1 MTMKSQT
8 DDRDYVDLS
17 GVPEHLQGL
26 RILQHKARWR
36 LAEALQGKGVHTAP
50 DDLYINS
57 VNDPREGLVIH
68 HASLVDA
75 VVDAVQHAEPPVYS
89 QSHSGIFS
97 VRASFE
103 KAHRADGG
111 DLDFEGF
118 MHIVSEVYE
127 QLA

>member
-1 MTMKSQT
+1 MKYQA
-8 DDRDYVDLS
+8 DDPDNVDLS
-17 GVPEHLQGL
+17 GIPEHLHGL

-36 LAEALQGKGVHTAP
+36 LAEALLGKGVNATP

-57 VNDPREGLVIH
+57 VNDPDEGLVIH
-68 HASLVDA
+68 HVSLVEA
-75 VVDAVQHAEPPVYS
+75 VVDAVQNAEPPVYS

-97 VRASFE
+97 MRAAFE

-111 DLDFEGF
+111 DLGFEGF
-118 MHIVSEVYE
+118 MHIVGEVYE

>member
-1 MTMKSQT
+1 MKYHA
-8 DDRDYVDLS
+8 DDRDNANLT
-17 GVPEHLQGL
+17 GVPEHLHGL

-36 LAEALQGKGVHTAP
+36 LAEALLGKDVHTAP

-57 VNDPREGLVIH
+57 VNDPDEGLVVH
-68 HASLVDA
+68 HVSLVDA
-75 VVDAVQHAEPPVYS
+75 VVDAVQNAEPPVYA

-111 DLDFEGF
+111 DLGFEGF
-118 MHIVSEVYE
+118 MRIVGEVYE